1 MAVRCSI
8 STDEETG
15 TRSPS
20 QHRLSAVVQ
29 RTEGEVNVIRKML
42 AAAALVVLASCNA
55 PDPNAP
61 ADGAAV
67 KNPPVDANPS
77 PKSGTGGDM
86 PVDAGGGAS
95 TAGKGKTQ

>member
-1 MAVRCSI
+1 MRKPGPDLRHNIAY
-8 STDEETG
+8 
-15 TRSPS
+15 
-20 QHRLSAVVQ
+20 QRLSKGQ
-29 RTEGEVNVIRKML
+29 EGEVNVIRKML

>member
-1 MAVRCSI
+1 
-8 STDEETG
+8 
-15 TRSPS
+15 
-20 QHRLSAVVQ
+20 LSKGQ
-29 RTEGEVNVIRKML
+29 EGEINVILKIF
-42 AAAALVVLASCNA
+42 AAAALLALASCNA

-86 PVDAGGGAS
+86 PVDTGGGAG
-95 TAGKGKTQ
+95 TAGQGKTQ